1 VGRDHRPQGYDQQVP
16 PLFRQA
22 FAGARQALDPSGM
35 MNPGVLLDTPAR
47 DAVAGGILSA
57 AASSA

>member
-1 VGRDHRPQGYDQQVP
+1 VP

-35 MNPGVLLDTPAR
+35 MNPGVLVDTPAR
-47 DAVAGGILSA
+47 GAVAGGALRGA
-57 AASSA
+57 G